1 MVATHKA
8 EGIAWKKL
16 CAAMMGAL
24 AGMAMLTWQSTAIA
38 QDYPSKPVRIVI
50 SFGPGSGIDIVARL
64 YSEQLRVALKQP
76 FIIDYK
82 AGASGRIGAEAAAR
96 AAPDGYTLYVG
107 SNTTQSAN
115 PFLFKKLNY
124 DPIKDFTPISYL
136 NTFTSVLVVDPKLP
150 VKSVAE
156 LIAYGKANPGK
167 LRCSYGNTS
176 AQVGCASLFRRGG
189 IDGLEVAYKTNELA
203 IADILSGEISL
214 NFVALAAASAL
225 IKADKLR
232 VLGIAK
238 TARSPLLPGV
248 PAVSETP
255 VMAGFDIASW
265 IGLFG
270 PAGLPR
276 PIVILISTEVQ
287 KIAAK
292 EDNKSKFAQLSAE
305 LKAST
310 PEELAEIVAS
320 QYENWGR
327 RIKEAG
333 IEPEC
338 SARRPGKLIQI
349 I

>member
-1 MVATHKA
+1 MQMAVTDGGGGKVRRR
-8 EGIAWKKL
+8 L
-16 CAAMMGAL
+16 TAAIGAAL
-24 AGMAMLTWQSTAIA
+24 AGIAMQTWQGTALG
-38 QDYPSKPVRIVI
+38 QDYPSKPVRVVI
-50 SFGPGSGIDIVARL
+50 SFGPGSGLDIVARL

-76 FIIDYK
+76 FIIEYK
-82 AGASGRIGAEAAAR
+82 PGASGRIGAEFAAR
-96 AAPDGYTLYVG
+96 AAPDGYTLFVG

-156 LIAYGKANPGK
+156 LIAYGKSNPGK

-176 AQVGCASLFRRGG
+176 AQVGCASLFQRSG
-189 IDGLEVAYKTNELA
+189 IDGLAVAYKTNEQA
-203 IADILSGEISL
+203 IADILSGDISL

-225 IKADKLR
+225 IKSGKLR
-232 VLGIAK
+232 VLGVAK
-238 TARSPLLPGV
+238 TSRSPLLPGV

-276 PIVILISTEVQ
+276 PIVDLLSREVQ
-287 KIAAK
+287 KIAAR
-292 EDNKSKFAQLSAE
+292 EDNKEKFMQISAE

-310 PEELAEIVAS
+310 PEELAEIVAM

-333 IEPEC
+333 IAPE
-338 SARRPGKLIQI
+338 
-349 I
+349 